1 MTPPPRKRAP
11 LLSALLPSTARLP
24 QAQPI
29 GSQRFLEHARRRVVP
44 SRTVLISAGEQP
56 DSVFLVVTG
65 SVEVMIEDDDGNDM
79 VLAYLGKGQFFGEM
93 GLFGVDRTRSAFVRT
108 RGRTEIAELPYARF
122 RALSQE
128 TPALVFEIAAQLAL
142 RLERT
147 NRKLGDLA
155 FVDVSGRIAHA
166 LMDLCNEPEALTHP
180 EGMQIRVSRQ
190 ELSRL
195 VGCSREMAGRVLKSL
210 EERGLL
216 RASGKTIVVFGVR
229 PSAPRIAPQPQPAA
243 AMAARIARTVAA

>member
-1 MTPPPRKRAP
+1 MTPPPRTASPRA
-11 LLSALLPSTARLP
+11 LPARAAAAP
-24 QAQPI
+24 SP
-29 GSQRFLEHARRRVVP
+29 GVQRFIEHARRRLVP
-44 SRTVLISAGEQP
+44 SRTLLISAGEP
-56 DSVFLVVTG
+56 PESLFLVVSG
-65 SVEVMIEDDDGNDM
+65 SVEVLIEDDEGNDM

-93 GLFGVDRTRSAFVRT
+93 GLFGLGHGRSAFVRA
-108 RGRTEIAELPYARF
+108 RGRSEIAEMPYARF

-128 TPALVFEIAAQLAL
+128 TPALMAEIAAQLAL

-166 LMDLCNEPEALTHP
+166 LIDLCGEPEALTHP

-210 EERGLL
+210 EEQGLL
-216 RASGKTIVVFGVR
+216 SAQGKTIVVFGVR
-229 PSAPRIAPQPQPAA
+229 PAAARPSASQPAPA
-243 AMAARIARTVAA
+243 IAERIARTVAA

>member
-1 MTPPPRKRAP
+1 MTPPPRTVAPRA
-11 LLSALLPSTARLP
+11 LPARASTAP
-24 QAQPI
+24 SP
-29 GSQRFLEHARRRVVP
+29 GVQRFIEHARRRVVP
-44 SRTVLISAGEQP
+44 SRTLLISAGEP
-56 DSVFLVVTG
+56 PESLFLVVSG
-65 SVEVMIEDDDGNDM
+65 SVEVMIEDDEGDDM

-93 GLFGVDRTRSAFVRT
+93 GLFGLGHGRSAFVRA
-108 RGRTEIAELPYARF
+108 RGRSEIAEMPYARF
-122 RALSQE
+122 RALAQE
-128 TPALVFEIAAQLAL
+128 APSLMAEIAAQLAL

-166 LMDLCNEPEALTHP
+166 LIDLCGEPEALTHP

-210 EERGLL
+210 EEQGLL
-216 RASGKTIVVFGVR
+216 RAHGKTVVVFGVR
-229 PSAPRIAPQPQPAA
+229 PGAARSSAAQPAA
-243 AMAARIARTVAA
+243 AIAERIARTVAA

>member
-1 MTPPPRKRAP
+1 MTPPPRTVAPRA
-11 LLSALLPSTARLP
+11 LPARASTAP
-24 QAQPI
+24 SP
-29 GSQRFLEHARRRVVP
+29 GVQRFIEHARRRVVP
-44 SRTVLISAGEQP
+44 SRTLLISAGEP
-56 DSVFLVVTG
+56 PESLFLVVSG
-65 SVEVMIEDDDGNDM
+65 SVEVMIEDDEGNDM

-93 GLFGVDRTRSAFVRT
+93 GLFGLGQGRSAFVRA
-108 RGRTEIAELPYARF
+108 RGRSEIAEMPYARF

-128 TPALVFEIAAQLAL
+128 TPSLMAEIAAQLAL

-147 NRKLGDLA
+147 NRKLVDLA

-166 LMDLCNEPEALTHP
+166 LIDLCGEPEALTHP

-210 EERGLL
+210 EEQGLL
-216 RASGKTIVVFGVR
+216 RAHGKTVVVFGVR
-229 PSAPRIAPQPQPAA
+229 PGAARSSAAQPAA
-243 AMAARIARTVAA
+243 AIAERIARTVAA

>member
-1 MTPPPRKRAP
+1 MTPPPRTVAPRA
-11 LLSALLPSTARLP
+11 LPARASTAP
-24 QAQPI
+24 SP
-29 GSQRFLEHARRRVVP
+29 GVQRFIEHARRRVVP
-44 SRTVLISAGEQP
+44 SRTLLISAGEP
-56 DSVFLVVTG
+56 PESLFLVVSG
-65 SVEVMIEDDDGNDM
+65 SVEVLIEDDEGNDM

-93 GLFGVDRTRSAFVRT
+93 GLFGLGHGRSAFVRA
-108 RGRTEIAELPYARF
+108 RGRSEIAEMPYARF
-122 RALSQE
+122 RALAQE
-128 TPALVFEIAAQLAL
+128 APSLMAEIAAQLAL

-166 LMDLCNEPEALTHP
+166 LIDLCGEPEALTHP

-210 EERGLL
+210 EEQGLL
-216 RASGKTIVVFGVR
+216 RAHGKTVVVFGVR
-229 PSAPRIAPQPQPAA
+229 PGAVRSSAAQPAA
-243 AMAARIARTVAA
+243 AIAERIARTVAA

>member
-1 MTPPPRKRAP
+1 MTPPPRTVVPRA
-11 LLSALLPSTARLP
+11 LPARASTAPSPGL
-24 QAQPI
+24 
-29 GSQRFLEHARRRVVP
+29 QRFIEHARRRVVP
-44 SRTVLISAGEQP
+44 SRTLLISAGEP
-56 DSVFLVVTG
+56 PESLFLVVSG
-65 SVEVMIEDDDGNDM
+65 SVEVMIEDDEGNDM

-93 GLFGVDRTRSAFVRT
+93 GLFGLGHGRSAFVRA
-108 RGRTEIAELPYARF
+108 RGRSEIAEMPYARF

-128 TPALVFEIAAQLAL
+128 TPSLMAEIAAQLAL
-142 RLERT
+142 RLDRT

-166 LMDLCNEPEALTHP
+166 LIDLCGEPEALTHP

-210 EERGLL
+210 EEQGLL
-216 RASGKTIVVFGVR
+216 RAHGKTIVVFGVR
-229 PSAPRIAPQPQPAA
+229 PAAAQPAA
-243 AMAARIARTVAA
+243 SIAERMARTVAA

>member
-1 MTPPPRKRAP
+1 MTPPPRIATPRLLPVRAP
-11 LLSALLPSTARLP
+11 QAPSAGL
-24 QAQPI
+24 
-29 GSQRFLEHARRRVVP
+29 QRFLDHARRRTVP
-44 SRTVLISAGEQP
+44 SRTVLITAGEQP
-56 DSVFLVVTG
+56 DSLALVVSG
-65 SVEVMIEDDDGNDM
+65 SVEVLIEDDDGNDM

-93 GLFGVDRTRSAFVRT
+93 GLFGVGRTRSAFVRA
-108 RGRTEIAELPYARF
+108 RGRTEVAEMPYTRF

-128 TPALVFEIAAQLAL
+128 DPSLMAEIAAQLAL

-166 LMDLCNEPEALTHP
+166 LIDLCGEPEAMTHP

-195 VGCSREMAGRVLKSL
+195 VGCSREMAGRVLKAL
-210 EERGLL
+210 EEQGLL
-216 RASGKTIVVFGVR
+216 RANGKTIVVFGVR
-229 PSAPRIAPQPQPAA
+229 PAAARPAAAQPAAQPAA
-243 AMAARIARTVAA
+243 AIAARMARTVAA

>member
-1 MTPPPRKRAP
+1 MTPPPRTVAPRALPARAP
-11 LLSALLPSTARLP
+11 TTPSP
-24 QAQPI
+24 
-29 GSQRFLEHARRRVVP
+29 GVQRFIEHARRRVVP
-44 SRTVLISAGEQP
+44 SRTLLISAGEP
-56 DSVFLVVTG
+56 PESLFLVVSG
-65 SVEVMIEDDDGNDM
+65 SVEVMIEDDEGNDM

-93 GLFGVDRTRSAFVRT
+93 GLFGLGHGRSAFVRA
-108 RGRTEIAELPYARF
+108 RGRSEIAEMPYARF
-122 RALSQE
+122 RALAQE
-128 TPALVFEIAAQLAL
+128 APSLMAEIAAQLAL

-166 LMDLCNEPEALTHP
+166 LIDLCGESEALTHP

-210 EERGLL
+210 EEQGLL
-216 RASGKTIVVFGVR
+216 RAHGKTIVVFGVR
-229 PSAPRIAPQPQPAA
+229 PAPARPTAGQPAA
-243 AMAARIARTVAA
+243 AIAERIARTVAA